1 MQRSRN
7 QWSPNTLEMFVSG
20 LIEIR
25 IVKILSIQ
33 LEIVLG
39 QGMWKVDL

>member
-1 MQRSRN
+1 MQRSHN

-25 IVKILSIQ
+25 IVSILHIQ
-33 LEIVLG
+33 LKIVLG
-39 QGMWKVDL
+39 QGMLKVGL